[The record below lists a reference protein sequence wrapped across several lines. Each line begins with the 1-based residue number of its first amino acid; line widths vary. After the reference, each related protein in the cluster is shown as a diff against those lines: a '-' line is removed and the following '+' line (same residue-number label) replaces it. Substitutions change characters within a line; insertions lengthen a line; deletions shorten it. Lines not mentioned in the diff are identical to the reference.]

1 MLQEVCRD
9 VRLVADSLNF
19 VREVANVIRES
30 SKRGSLFES
39 MFEQGGEAKRL
50 LSLCPTRWCVR
61 VTSVKRLKESY
72 EQVLNT
78 LSELSEDRSVRGE
91 NRAKIAGL
99 LNIAGLAK
107 TYFGILVC
115 ITVFSPCETVA
126 KKLQGVGVTAQ
137 GAMESVLIL
146 LDHLRG
152 LRTDDNARKLY
163 QDMLTSAERL
173 QLKMLLQRLSKTPK
187 RYRHTEEEEDIG
199 THTETLED
207 SLRRKYFEVLD
218 LVIQLLEKRFDQPGM
233 HIAAQRER
241 SLLQATQTVVSASQ
255 LKLPSDI
262 DEERLNAQLL
272 LLPNLC
278 DQKNK
283 HRYHIT

>member
-9 VRLVADSLNF
+9 VRLVTDSLNF

-39 MFEQGGEAKRL
+39 MFEQGEAKRL

-173 QLKMLLQRLSKTPK
+173 QLKMLPQRLSKTPK